1 MRKTVRKKL
10 ASLLKYSVE
19 NNVFDNAIPW
29 KFSFHARKQR
39 DFDTMRLPT
48 KQLINKIENLSN
60 GLTPEQLSSFLD
72 IIDAMTALVEEAG
85 EFKESN
91 KKDSKVKPAQTPLVP
106 NAVH

>member
-1 MRKTVRKKL
+1 
-10 ASLLKYSVE
+10 
-19 NNVFDNAIPW
+19 
-29 KFSFHARKQR
+29 
-39 DFDTMRLPT
+39 MRLPT

-91 KKDSKVKPAQTPLVP
+91 KGNKKVESAPVP
-106 NAVH
+106 VLSSVVH